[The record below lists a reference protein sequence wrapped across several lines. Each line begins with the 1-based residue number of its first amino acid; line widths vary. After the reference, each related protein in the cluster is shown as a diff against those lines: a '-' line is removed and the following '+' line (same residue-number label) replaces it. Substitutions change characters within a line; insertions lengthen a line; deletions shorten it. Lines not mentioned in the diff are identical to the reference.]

1 MCESRAGLGNY
12 RRRPMNNAYMLVYI
26 RETDWESVMAPTT
39 GEEVE
44 ETVREQLKAEL
55 SAKEHKRR
63 ERMQAH
69 RYVTFKIVT
78 KALVREHVRPP
89 PRARA
94 PSSACRRRQV
104 MRGRAPRSPGICA
117 GTDSAGLRRCRW
129 RSRRST

>member
-1 MCESRAGLGNY
+1 
-12 RRRPMNNAYMLVYI
+12 MNNAYMLVYI

-78 KALVREHVRPP
+78 KALVR
-89 PRARA
+89 
-94 PSSACRRRQV
+94 
-104 MRGRAPRSPGICA
+104 APRSPGICA